1 MTTISQAVRNSG
13 NAAASRKQTAVR
25 MKREQT
31 KKNQNIA
38 KSRFSDRCVVVWYVS
53 PARGK
58 DAPATTR
65 EKATIIAIIDKM
77 VPLKCAVFLSATLHL
92 LLIIIMSRE
101 SNSAVVTAFVTV
113 APNCPSSS
121 HPSTIDRLG
130 LTHRTCR
137 SRRSSSYRG
146 IGISTRSGYFL
157 MNAINGNNLDYNTV
171 ELDLNNAETSLPR
184 VTISSPLL
192 VRRISRRSVVISIL
206 GLASITSRPQ
216 AAHASSTNSDL
227 FKPNPLTNPLL
238 EQIRIWNQD
247 EADNIR
253 YGGELASGLDG
264 PPSALDQYVTLLQP
278 ILGVEYDLSRINLL
292 LQGRDSS
299 GKDADTNK
307 KATQKTTTKKEQYI
321 SIFTQINSVLSSSSS
336 LLSDKL
342 KFKKAFN
349 AFADNIYYSDPD
361 RANLYL
367 GGGAIPKTSQS
378 VAYLLR
384 NDILTTV
391 EDMRAEVLYLL
402 KELSSEK
409 NSADDVLGESDVYEM
424 CKLANEGIKKYL
436 DLVPPKELEVARAKF
451 WSVSQ

>member
-1 MTTISQAVRNSG
+1 
-13 NAAASRKQTAVR
+13 
-25 MKREQT
+25 
-31 KKNQNIA
+31 
-38 KSRFSDRCVVVWYVS
+38 
-53 PARGK
+53 
-58 DAPATTR
+58 
-65 EKATIIAIIDKM
+65 
-77 VPLKCAVFLSATLHL
+77 
-92 LLIIIMSRE
+92 MSRD
-101 SNSAVVTAFVTV
+101 SNSAVVAAFVTV
-113 APNCPSSS
+113 APNYPS
-121 HPSTIDRLG
+121 PSAMDHWG
-130 LTHRTCR
+130 LKHSTCR
-137 SRRSSSYRG
+137 ERSMKSNRE
-146 IGISTRSGYFL
+146 IGISTGSGCAL
-157 MNAINGNNLDYNTV
+157 MNAVNGNNLDYIT
-171 ELDLNNAETSLPR
+171 DLNNAATSMPR
-184 VTISSPLL
+184 VAISSPLL
-192 VRRISRRSVVISIL
+192 DRRISRRTAVKLSSIL
-206 GLASITSRPQ
+206 GLVSIPSRPQ

-253 YGGELASGLDG
+253 YGGELSSGSDG

-278 ILGVEYDLSRINLL
+278 ILGVEYDLSRINQV
-292 LQGRDSS
+292 LQGRGSS
-299 GKDADTNK
+299 EKDTNT
-307 KATQKTTTKKEQYI
+307 TQKTATKKEQYV
-321 SIFTQINSVLSSSSS
+321 SIFTQIDSILSSSSS

-378 VAYLLR
+378 IAYLLR

-402 KELSSEK
+402 KELSTEK
-409 NSADDVLGESDVYEM
+409 NSLDDVLGGSDIYEM

-451 WSVSQ
+451 LSVSQ